1 MYKVIKTN
9 DGSFSLFD
17 VKMKESY
24 HSKHGA
30 IKEAKHVFLKN
41 GLLSLSKDE
50 IAILEIG
57 FGTGLNTL
65 LTLKESIKNN
75 ININYHTL
83 EPYPISQNMYKIL
96 NYHKILGIEK
106 QIFLELHNTKWNEEK
121 KIDDFFILKKIKK
134 SIQMF
139 NTEKKYDL
147 VYFDAFSPKKQPE
160 LWSPDILRKI
170 FFLLKNN
177 GFLVTYCAQGKFKRN
192 LKEIGYKV
200 ISLDGPPGK
209 REMIKAIRK

>member
-41 GLLSLSKDE
+41 GLLSLNKDE

-65 LTLKESIKNN
+65 LTLKESKKNN

-83 EPYPISQNMYKIL
+83 EPYPISQNMYNIL
-96 NYHKILGIEK
+96 NYHKILGMEK
-106 QIFLELHNTKWNEEK
+106 QIFLELHNIKWNEEK

-139 NTEKKYDL
+139 NAEKKYDL

-160 LWSPDILRKI
+160 LWKPDILKKI

-192 LKEIGYKV
+192 LKEIGYQV

>member
-41 GLLSLSKDE
+41 GLLSLNKDE

-65 LTLKESIKNN
+65 LTLKESKKNN

-83 EPYPISQNMYKIL
+83 EPYPISQNMYNIL
-96 NYHKILGIEK
+96 NYHKILGMEK
-106 QIFLELHNTKWNEEK
+106 QIFLELHNIKWNEEK

-139 NTEKKYDL
+139 NAEKKYDL

-160 LWSPDILRKI
+160 LWKPDILRKI

-177 GFLVTYCAQGKFKRN
+177 GFLVTYCA
-192 LKEIGYKV
+192 
-200 ISLDGPPGK
+200 
-209 REMIKAIRK
+209 

>member
-41 GLLSLSKDE
+41 GLLSLNKDE

-65 LTLKESIKNN
+65 LTLKESKKNN

-83 EPYPISQNMYKIL
+83 EPYPISQNMYNIL
-96 NYHKILGIEK
+96 NYHKILGMEK
-106 QIFLELHNTKWNEEK
+106 QIFLELHNIKWNEEK

-139 NTEKKYDL
+139 NAEKKYDL

-160 LWSPDILRKI
+160 LWKPDILRKI

-192 LKEIGYKV
+192 LKEIGYQV